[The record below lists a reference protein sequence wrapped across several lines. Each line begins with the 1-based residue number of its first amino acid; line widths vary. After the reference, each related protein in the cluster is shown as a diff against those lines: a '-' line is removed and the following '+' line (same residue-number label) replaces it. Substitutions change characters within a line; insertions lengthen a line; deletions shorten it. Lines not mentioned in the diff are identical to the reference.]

1 MPTNAVQFERNDAV
15 AIIRLDDGKANAL
28 SPDVIA
34 GLESALERAEAE
46 ARAVLLV
53 GRPGRFSAGFDLS
66 VMREGSGATVALVTS
81 GGELALRLYGFPHP
95 VVVACTGHAVA
106 MGAIILL
113 SADLRLGAE
122 GSFKIC
128 LNEVAIGLTVPIFG
142 VELARDRLSKRHL
155 TRATETAEAY
165 DPSGALDAGFLD
177 RVTSQEALFTEALGE
192 AQRLAGLDTAAFAG
206 TKRRLRSATIA
217 HIRETLQAD
226 VEHMVSGGNLRNG

>member
-1 MPTNAVQFERNDAV
+1 MPTDAVHYEQDDAV

-34 GLESALERAEAE
+34 AIQAALDRAEAE

-53 GRPGRFSAGFDLS
+53 GRPGRFSGGFDLS
-66 VMREGSGATVALVTS
+66 VMREGSGATIALVTS
-81 GGELALRLYGFPHP
+81 GGELALRLYGFPRP

-113 SADLRLGAE
+113 SADIRLGAE

-128 LNEVAIGLTVPIFG
+128 LNEVAIGLTLPVFG

-155 TRATETAEAY
+155 TRATETAEVY
-165 DPSGALDAGFLD
+165 GPSGALDAGFLD
-177 RVTSQEALFTEALGE
+177 RVTNPEAIFAEALGE
-192 AQRLAGLDTAAFAG
+192 AQRLSGLDTGAFAG
-206 TKRRLRSATIA
+206 TKRRLRDATIA
-217 HIRETLQAD
+217 RIRETLKAD
-226 VEHMVSGGNLRNG
+226 VERMVSGSTLQSG